1 MAKIYILNPNNVKKP
16 QTSDSR
22 IKQHTKWA
30 HTYTNSHTHTHTKS
44 RSKNRR
50 KMLFIVITK
59 INKQQEQG
67 TE

>member
-30 HTYTNSHTHTHTKS
+30 HTYTNSHTHKLTHTY
-44 RSKNRR
+44 
-50 KMLFIVITK
+50 
-59 INKQQEQG
+59 ED
-67 TE
+67 